1 MTRRF
6 LPTDLY
12 SAAEVRAI
20 DHAAIHKLG
29 IAGIDLMERAGASTL
44 AAIRDRWPNARTLSA
59 LCGGGSNGGDGY
71 IVARLAHQLGW
82 DVRAYPVSS
91 PDTLKG
97 DARLAFE
104 RFHEAGGEHLNFI
117 PEDFEA
123 SEILVD
129 ALLGTGLDRDVTGKL
144 ADVIKAV
151 NRYRERGLKHQ
162 TNQRAVVA
170 VDIPSGLNADTG
182 ARMGTAIKAN
192 LTVTFVGLKRGLLT
206 GEGPELCGKIVFDDL
221 GIDPQ
226 ARLTARPSAHRLQPY
241 TIPLPIRTRAA
252 HKGLYGH
259 VLVIGGDHGYS
270 GAARLAAEA
279 AARIGAGLVSVATR
293 SAHAALMNL
302 SRPELMCHGVESPAD
317 LEPLL
322 ERATVVAIGPGL
334 GLAEWG
340 RSLFRGALETDLPLV
355 VDADALNLLAESPHG
370 NDHWVLTPHPGEA
383 GRLLGIS
390 SSEVQSDRFAAI
402 KVLQA
407 KYGGVTVLK
416 GAGSLIQA
424 DNAITDVCTAGNPGM
439 ASGGMGDVLTGVIA
453 GLIAQGLSLDDAA
466 RYGVYLHAQA
476 ADLAASED
484 GERGLLA
491 GDLMQPLRIL
501 ANGAIDSLFPT
512 TGRSDLNDR

>member
-1 MTRRF
+1 
-6 LPTDLY
+6 
-12 SAAEVRAI
+12 
-20 DHAAIHKLG
+20 
-29 IAGIDLMERAGASTL
+29 
-44 AAIRDRWPNARTLSA
+44 
-59 LCGGGSNGGDGY
+59 
-71 IVARLAHQLGW
+71 
-82 DVRAYPVSS
+82 
-91 PDTLKG
+91 
-97 DARLAFE
+97 
-104 RFHEAGGEHLNFI
+104 
-117 PEDFEA
+117 
-123 SEILVD
+123 
-129 ALLGTGLDRDVTGKL
+129 
-144 ADVIKAV
+144 
-151 NRYRERGLKHQ
+151 
-162 TNQRAVVA
+162 
-170 VDIPSGLNADTG
+170 
-182 ARMGTAIKAN
+182 
-192 LTVTFVGLKRGLLT
+192 
-206 GEGPELCGKIVFDDL
+206 
-221 GIDPQ
+221 
-226 ARLTARPSAHRLQPY
+226 
-241 TIPLPIRTRAA
+241 
-252 HKGLYGH
+252 

-270 GAARLAAEA
+270 GAARLAAES

-340 RSLFRGALETDLPLV
+340 RSLFRRALETDLPLV

-501 ANGAIDSLFPT
+501 ANRAIDSLFPT